1 MQHHTVK
8 KVVIAGGGT
17 AGWVAAAALSKR
29 LKGLIDV
36 VLIESE
42 EIGTVGVGE
51 STVPPVQLFHN
62 LLGINEQEFMQA
74 TDATFKLA
82 ISFENWGQQG
92 DHYFHPFGVT
102 GKGSFLSDFQ
112 HYYLHGL
119 NQGIAAPFGDY
130 CYELQAAKQ
139 HKFAKTEQSTINYA
153 YHLDAGRYAR
163 FLRRFSEELGA
174 VRIEGKIAQVQQ
186 HVNGDI
192 RSVVLESGQEIT
204 GDLFIDCTGFRAL
217 LIEQT
222 LKTGYERWDHW
233 LPCNKAVVVQTEPGP
248 TVPPYT
254 RAIAHDSGWQWKI
267 PLQHR
272 VGNGL
277 VYASDYLSDDKARQ
291 RLLNGLEA
299 PAIMEPRV
307 LSYQTGRRKKFWHK
321 NCVAIGLSSGFIEPL
336 ESTSIFLFM
345 SGIIRLLRLFPFN
358 GVTPALTDEYNQQ
371 SITEVEKIRDF
382 IILHYHQTE
391 RNDSPFWDYCR
402 TMTIPDSLA
411 HRIELFRESAHAF
424 QTGDEMFRLES
435 WSHVMLGQRL
445 QPQSY
450 HQLVAGLNNGEL
462 SRHLQQIRDTI
473 NSAVHRLPS
482 HRDFLRQYC
491 PSNLT

>member
-1 MQHHTVK
+1 MQHNTVK

-102 GKGSFLSDFQ
+102 GKGSFLTDFQ

-119 NQGIAAPFGDY
+119 SQGIAAPFGDY

-163 FLRRFSEELGA
+163 FLRRFSEDLGA

-192 RSVVLESGQEIT
+192 RALVLESGQEIT

-291 RLLNGLEA
+291 RLLDGLEA

-321 NCVAIGLSSGFIEPL
+321 NCVALGLSSGFIEPL
-336 ESTSIFLFM
+336 ESTSIYLFM
-345 SGIIRLLRLFPFN
+345 NGVIRLLRLFPFN
-358 GVTPALTDEYNQQ
+358 GVQQPLIDEYNQQ
-371 SITEVEKIRDF
+371 SISELEKIRDF
-382 IILHYHQTE
+382 IILHYKVTE
-391 RNDSPFWDYCR
+391 RQDTPFWRYCKN
-402 TMTIPDSLA
+402 MEVPESLA
-411 HRIELFRESAHAF
+411 RKIELFKRCGRIFREDVDLFH
-424 QTGDEMFRLES
+424 ENS
-435 WSHVMLGQRL
+435 WVQVMMGQGIVPE
-445 QPQSY
+445 QY
-450 HQLVAGLNNGEL
+450 HPIVNMMPREEL
-462 SRHLQQIRDTI
+462 SIFLGGIKKSIDSTVRE
-473 NSAVHRLPS
+473 LPS
-482 HRDFLRQYC
+482 HQQYLDYYC
-491 PSNLT
+491 KSVKK

>member
-1 MQHHTVK
+1 MQHNTVK

-119 NQGIAAPFGDY
+119 SQGIAAPFGDY

-139 HKFAKTEQSTINYA
+139 HKFAKTEQSVINYA

-163 FLRRFSEELGA
+163 FLRRFSEDLGA

-192 RSVVLESGQEIT
+192 RALVLESGQEIT

-291 RLLNGLEA
+291 RLLDGLEA

-307 LSYQTGRRKKFWHK
+307 LSYQTGRRKKFWQK

-336 ESTSIFLFM
+336 ESTSIHLFM

-411 HRIELFRESAHAF
+411 HRIALFRESAHAF

-450 HQLVAGLNNGEL
+450 HQLVAGLNSGEL
-462 SRHLQQIRDTI
+462 SRHLQQIRETI

>member
-1 MQHHTVK
+1 MQNHTVK

-82 ISFENWGQQG
+82 ISFENWGRPG

-119 NQGIAAPFGDY
+119 SQGITAPFGDY

-139 HKFAKTEQSTINYA
+139 HKFAKTEQSVINYA

-192 RSVVLESGQEIT
+192 RALVLESGQEVS

-291 RLLNGLEA
+291 RLLDGLEA

-307 LSYQTGRRKKFWHK
+307 LSYQTGRRKKLWHK

-411 HRIELFRESAHAF
+411 HRIALFRESAHAF

-450 HQLVAGLNNGEL
+450 HQLVAGLNSGEL

>member
-1 MQHHTVK
+1 MQNHTVK

-82 ISFENWGQQG
+82 ISFENWGRPG

-119 NQGIAAPFGDY
+119 NQGITAPFGDY

-192 RSVVLESGQEIT
+192 RALVLESGQEVS

-291 RLLNGLEA
+291 RLLDGLEA

-307 LSYQTGRRKKFWHK
+307 LSYQTGRRKKLWHK

-411 HRIELFRESAHAF
+411 HRIALFRESAHAF

-450 HQLVAGLNNGEL
+450 HQLVAGLNSGEL

>member
-1 MQHHTVK
+1 MQHNTVK

-119 NQGIAAPFGDY
+119 SQGIAAPFGDY

-163 FLRRFSEELGA
+163 FLRRFSEDLGA

-192 RSVVLESGQEIT
+192 RALVLESGQEIT

-291 RLLNGLEA
+291 RLLDGLEA

-307 LSYQTGRRKKFWHK
+307 LSYQTGRRKKFWQK

-358 GVTPALTDEYNQQ
+358 GITPALTDEYNQQ

-450 HQLVAGLNNGEL
+450 HQLVAGLNSGEL

>member
-1 MQHHTVK
+1 MQNNTVK

-82 ISFENWGQQG
+82 ISFENWGRPG

-119 NQGIAAPFGDY
+119 SQGITEPFGDY

-291 RLLNGLEA
+291 RLLDGLEA

-307 LSYQTGRRKKFWHK
+307 LSYQTGRRKKLWHK

-411 HRIELFRESAHAF
+411 HRIALFRESAHAF